1 MKKMTS
7 DEIRVKYKELCDT
20 HINGSYEKLKERL
33 DNYEIEIDDKDYRQL
48 MLERIERMMKGNK

>member
-20 HINGSYEKLKERL
+20 YINGSYEKLKERL
-33 DNYEIEIDDKDYRQL
+33 DNYEIQLDNKEYRQL